1 MKIPYKNRSILLF
14 AFLLA
19 IFSLQV
25 NAQGLGAKEKY
36 EIEIQGTQKKA
47 ISIAIVPFASAQQLP
62 FSIHEIVGNDL
73 FLSGKFEPIAS
84 NRFLALPSREEEV
97 QYRDWLTIG
106 ADFLAIGS
114 VVPVDGQNFQV
125 TILLFDVAQQRRVG
139 GFRYNMS
146 STGVRSVAHQISNYI
161 YENRTGGAGVFTSK
175 IAFIKRSGKQS
186 LLQVADWDGHGAQTV
201 VTSAEPILSPEWS
214 PDGSKIAFATIQK
227 GRSQIKMIDLASGGI
242 STVVASS
249 RGFNSAPSWSPDG
262 SKLAFASSRS
272 GNSDV
277 YILDLATKNTRQLTK
292 HWAIDTE
299 PSWSA
304 NGSSVI
310 FTSGRSGRANIY
322 EVNAQ
327 GGEARRLT
335 FTGKENGDADVS
347 PDNQT
352 VAVVRDGGIAL
363 LERGGQLVRTL
374 YASGFDESPSFS
386 ANGDMVLFGIKQGY
400 NGSLVVS
407 SANGRAKQT
416 LSALSG
422 DVRDA
427 VWSPSR

>member
-1 MKIPYKNRSILLF
+1 MHMKNIKIFLTISWALMLLMFNSI
-14 AFLLA
+14 AH
-19 IFSLQV
+19 SQV
-25 NAQGLGAKEKY
+25 DITIKAQG
-36 EIEIQGTQKKA
+36 KKA

-175 IAFIKRSGKQS
+175 IAFIKRSGKHS